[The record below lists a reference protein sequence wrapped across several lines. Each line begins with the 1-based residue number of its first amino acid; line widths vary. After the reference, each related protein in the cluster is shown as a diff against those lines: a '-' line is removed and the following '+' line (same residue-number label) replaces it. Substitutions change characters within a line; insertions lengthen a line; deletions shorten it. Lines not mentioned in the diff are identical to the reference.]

1 MRLGGFPQGNA
12 RPLGCR
18 PFFAE
23 KEPQALSPGATN
35 PRPVCRLA
43 HRARQR
49 PQAPFGRL
57 PGRLGGIVLAW
68 AVILFTVAAAVCGIA
83 GNGGLLASEMLRNA
97 PPETTGLPQAEYAA
111 VGRMTADYL
120 SGRTDVFQHRFSDEN
135 GTIYQCFQPH
145 EAEHMA
151 DCRKLIRLAE
161 ILRLVF
167 ALAGMTIL
175 FEGILIP
182 KRRKGIARGVIIGL
196 RSAGVVGVGL
206 LIWGLID
213 FDGLFTAFHRIAFT
227 NDGWLLDPRTDLLI
241 RLMPTG
247 FFTTL
252 AVRIVIWV
260 AGAAVLTAAAA
271 RLTERNGGDPSLR
284 SG

>member
-1 MRLGGFPQGNA
+1 MQGFP
-12 RPLGCR
+12 
-18 PFFAE
+18 
-23 KEPQALSPGATN
+23 
-35 PRPVCRLA
+35 
-43 HRARQR
+43 
-49 PQAPFGRL
+49 
-57 PGRLGGIVLAW
+57 GGIVLAW

-97 PPETTGLPQAEYAA
+97 PPEVTGLPEKEYEA

-120 SGRTDVFQHRFSDEN
+120 SGRTDVFQHMFSDEN

-167 ALAGMTIL
+167 GLLGMMIVIA
-175 FEGILIP
+175 GILMP

-196 RSAGVVGVGL
+196 VSAGAVGTVL
-206 LIWGLID
+206 LIWGVID

-241 RLMPTG
+241 RLMPTEL
-247 FFTTL
+247 FIRL
-252 AVRIVIWV
+252 AARILLWV
-260 AGAAVLTAAAA
+260 MGAAIVMAIVA
-271 RLTERNGGDPSLR
+271 RVTYRGTFR
-284 SG
+284 SNPT

>member
-1 MRLGGFPQGNA
+1 MKA
-12 RPLGCR
+12 
-18 PFFAE
+18 A
-23 KEPQALSPGATN
+23 
-35 PRPVCRLA
+35 
-43 HRARQR
+43 
-49 PQAPFGRL
+49 
-57 PGRLGGIVLAW
+57 GIILAW

-97 PPETTGLPQAEYAA
+97 PPEVTGLPEKEYEA

-120 SGRTDVFQHRFSDEN
+120 SGRTDVFQHTFSDEN

-167 ALAGMTIL
+167 WLLGMMIVIA
-175 FEGILIP
+175 GILMP

-196 RSAGVVGVGL
+196 VSAGAVGTVL
-206 LIWGLID
+206 LIWGVID

-241 RLMPTG
+241 RLMPTEL
-247 FFTTL
+247 FIRL
-252 AVRIVIWV
+252 AARILLWV
-260 AGAAVLTAAAA
+260 MGAAIIMAIVA
-271 RLTERNGGDPSLR
+271 RVIYSGAFR
-284 SG
+284 SNPT

>member
-1 MRLGGFPQGNA
+1 MKA
-12 RPLGCR
+12 
-18 PFFAE
+18 A
-23 KEPQALSPGATN
+23 
-35 PRPVCRLA
+35 
-43 HRARQR
+43 
-49 PQAPFGRL
+49 
-57 PGRLGGIVLAW
+57 GIILAW

-97 PPETTGLPQAEYAA
+97 PPEVTGLPEKEYEA

-120 SGRTDVFQHRFSDEN
+120 SGRTDVFQHTFSDEN

-167 ALAGMTIL
+167 WLLGMMIVIA
-175 FEGILIP
+175 GILMP

-196 RSAGVVGVGL
+196 VSAGAVGTVL
-206 LIWGLID
+206 LIWGVID

-241 RLMPTG
+241 RLMPTEL
-247 FFTTL
+247 FIRL
-252 AVRIVIWV
+252 
-260 AGAAVLTAAAA
+260 AA
-271 RLTERNGGDPSLR
+271 RILLWVMGVAIAVAIAARAVYRTRKVYELS
-284 SG
+284 

>member
-1 MRLGGFPQGNA
+1 MKA
-12 RPLGCR
+12 
-18 PFFAE
+18 A
-23 KEPQALSPGATN
+23 
-35 PRPVCRLA
+35 
-43 HRARQR
+43 
-49 PQAPFGRL
+49 
-57 PGRLGGIVLAW
+57 GIILAW

-97 PPETTGLPQAEYAA
+97 PPEVTGLPEKEYEA

-120 SGRTDVFQHRFSDEN
+120 SGRTDVFQHTFSDEN
-135 GTIYQCFQPH
+135 GTIYECFQPH

-167 ALAGMTIL
+167 WLLGMMIVIA
-175 FEGILIP
+175 GILMP

-196 RSAGVVGVGL
+196 VSAGAVGTVL
-206 LIWGLID
+206 LIWGVID

-241 RLMPTG
+241 RLMPTEL
-247 FFTTL
+247 FIRL
-252 AVRIVIWV
+252 AARILLWV
-260 AGAAVLTAAAA
+260 MGAAIVMAIVA
-271 RLTERNGGDPSLR
+271 RVIYRGAFR
-284 SG
+284 SNPT

>member
-1 MRLGGFPQGNA
+1 MQERRVQGFP
-12 RPLGCR
+12 
-18 PFFAE
+18 
-23 KEPQALSPGATN
+23 
-35 PRPVCRLA
+35 
-43 HRARQR
+43 
-49 PQAPFGRL
+49 
-57 PGRLGGIVLAW
+57 GGIVLAW

-97 PPETTGLPQAEYAA
+97 PPEVTGLPEKEYEA

-120 SGRTDVFQHRFSDEN
+120 SGRTDVFQHMFSDEN

-167 ALAGMTIL
+167 GLLGMMIVIA
-175 FEGILIP
+175 GILMP
-182 KRRKGIARGVIIGL
+182 KRRKGIARSVIIGL
-196 RSAGVVGVGL
+196 VSAGAVGTVL
-206 LIWGLID
+206 LIWGVID

-241 RLMPTG
+241 RLMPTEL
-247 FFTTL
+247 FIRL
-252 AVRIVIWV
+252 AARILLWV
-260 AGAAVLTAAAA
+260 MGAAIVMAIVA
-271 RLTERNGGDPSLR
+271 RVTYRGAFR
-284 SG
+284 SNPT

>member
-1 MRLGGFPQGNA
+1 MQGFP
-12 RPLGCR
+12 
-18 PFFAE
+18 
-23 KEPQALSPGATN
+23 
-35 PRPVCRLA
+35 
-43 HRARQR
+43 
-49 PQAPFGRL
+49 
-57 PGRLGGIVLAW
+57 GGIVLAW

-97 PPETTGLPQAEYAA
+97 PPEVTGLPEKEYEA

-120 SGRTDVFQHRFSDEN
+120 SGRTDVFQHTFSDEN

-167 ALAGMTIL
+167 WLLGMMIVIA
-175 FEGILIP
+175 GILMP

-196 RSAGVVGVGL
+196 VSAGAVGTVL
-206 LIWGLID
+206 LIWGVID

-241 RLMPTG
+241 RLMPTEL
-247 FFTTL
+247 FIRL
-252 AVRIVIWV
+252 AARILLWV
-260 AGAAVLTAAAA
+260 MGAAIVMAIVA
-271 RLTERNGGDPSLR
+271 RVTYRGAFR
-284 SG
+284 SNPT

>member
-1 MRLGGFPQGNA
+1 MKA
-12 RPLGCR
+12 
-18 PFFAE
+18 A
-23 KEPQALSPGATN
+23 
-35 PRPVCRLA
+35 
-43 HRARQR
+43 
-49 PQAPFGRL
+49 
-57 PGRLGGIVLAW
+57 GIILAW

-97 PPETTGLPQAEYAA
+97 PPEVTGLPEKEYEA

-120 SGRTDVFQHRFSDEN
+120 SGRTDVFQHTFSDEN

-167 ALAGMTIL
+167 WLLGMMIVIA
-175 FEGILIP
+175 GILMP

-196 RSAGVVGVGL
+196 VSAGAVGTVL
-206 LIWGLID
+206 LIWGVID

-241 RLMPTG
+241 RLMPTEL
-247 FFTTL
+247 FIRL
-252 AVRIVIWV
+252 AVRILLWVMGAATVAAIV
-260 AGAAVLTAAAA
+260 AGVIYRGAF
-271 RLTERNGGDPSLR
+271 RSPPRPPSAG
-284 SG
+284 SFT

>member
-1 MRLGGFPQGNA
+1 MKA
-12 RPLGCR
+12 
-18 PFFAE
+18 A
-23 KEPQALSPGATN
+23 
-35 PRPVCRLA
+35 
-43 HRARQR
+43 
-49 PQAPFGRL
+49 
-57 PGRLGGIVLAW
+57 GIILAW

-97 PPETTGLPQAEYAA
+97 PPEVTGLPEKEYEA

-120 SGRTDVFQHRFSDEN
+120 SGRTDVFQHTFSDEN

-167 ALAGMTIL
+167 WLLGMMIVIA
-175 FEGILIP
+175 GILMP

-196 RSAGVVGVGL
+196 VSAGAVGTVL
-206 LIWGLID
+206 LIWGVID

-241 RLMPTG
+241 RLMPTEL
-247 FFTTL
+247 FI
-252 AVRIVIWV
+252 RIAARILLWV
-260 AGAAVLTAAAA
+260 MGAAIVMAIVA
-271 RLTERNGGDPSLR
+271 RVIYRGAFR
-284 SG
+284 SNPT